1 MIKRLIILLVGLCL
15 ATFATAQILNP
26 VHFNYSVVKKTPKTI
41 ELHMTATMDKGWH
54 IYSQIQPKEA
64 ISEPTKIAFNKNPLV
79 AATGKA
85 KEIGKK
91 EMYRDKV
98 AGIKQYQY
106 GDKVDFVQVI
116 NLKLAVKTNV
126 SGTITY
132 QTCTNEMCL
141 PPKTITFSIPLQ

>member
-1 MIKRLIILLVGLCL
+1 MIII
-15 ATFATAQILNP
+15 
-26 VHFNYSVVKKTPKTI
+26 
-41 ELHMTATMDKGWH
+41 
-54 IYSQIQPKEA
+54 
-64 ISEPTKIAFNKNPLV
+64 
-79 AATGKA
+79 GKA

-91 EMYRDKV
+91 EMYQDKA

-116 NLKLAVKTNV
+116 NLKLAVKTSI

-141 PPKTITFSIPLQ
+141 PPKTITFTVPLQ